1 MLPVALLQHH
11 PGTVCIEEVRRLLD
25 KRGIPHR
32 TYRADI
38 GELPSN
44 DDVSGLMLCGSD
56 YYLSDIR
63 NEEWV
68 IRELDLLSSANRPV
82 LGICF
87 GHQLVAEAFG
97 GLTAKGKGYSEAVG
111 PTEVE
116 VLEDHPL
123 FKGLPGKILVFEWHE
138 DEVVRVP
145 SGFQVLAQSTDCPV
159 EAMVHK
165 ERPIWCVQFHPEVT
179 NLMHEHGADNTHG
192 EIIVNNFT
200 NLVESLSSYG

>member
-1 MLPVALLQHH
+1 MLPVALLQQH
-11 PGTVCIEEVRRLLD
+11 PGTVCIEELRRLID

-38 GELPSN
+38 GKLPDY
-44 DDVSGLMLCGSD
+44 DDVSGLVLCGSD
-56 YYLSDIR
+56 YYLREVR

-68 IRELDLLSSANRPV
+68 VRELDLLRRAHVPV

-87 GHQLVAEAFG
+87 GHQLVTEAFG
-97 GLTAKGKGYSEAVG
+97 GLTAKGEWYSEAVG

-123 FKGLPGKILVFEWHE
+123 FKGLPGKVLVFEWHE

-145 SGFQVLAQSTDCPV
+145 SGFLVLAQSTHCSV

-179 NLMHEHGADNTHG
+179 GLMHEHGADNTHG

-200 NLVESLSSYG
+200 DLVESLSSDG